1 MNIFITG
8 INNKSGK
15 TVISAGITA
24 VMQSLGYKAGVYK
37 PIQTG
42 AIDKGKYLISPDL
55 SFVKMLDPYITT
67 HSTYMMVSNATPVVA
82 AEIEK
87 LDINIEEIVKDYN
100 ILKQKTDTLIVE
112 STGGLMTPLNKNIFS
127 LHIPII
133 LKLPILFI
141 VNPTEN
147 TISNYLNEINT
158 ATNANANIIGV
169 IINKFP
175 VYSENPDIKAFPSLI
190 EKYTDIKVLGL
201 IRNFKEKSV
210 QSSIL
215 FNEILNGID
224 LEDVFQI
231 KIPKLNKN

>member
-55 SFVKMLDPYITT
+55 SFVKMLDPYIKT
-67 HSTYMMVSNATPVVA
+67 HSTYMMVSKATPIIA
-82 AEIEK
+82 AEIENLKIK
-87 LDINIEEIVKDYN
+87 LDEIEKDYN
-100 ILKQKTDTLIVE
+100 ILQKSTDTLIVE
-112 STGGLMTPLNKNIFS
+112 STGGLMTPLNKGIFS
-127 LHIPII
+127 IHIPIM

-141 VNPTEN
+141 VNPAEN
-147 TISNYLNEINT
+147 TINNYLNEINT
-158 ATNANANIIGV
+158 AKSANAKILGV

-175 VYSENPDIKAFPSLI
+175 VYSENPDIKAFPALI
-190 EKYTDIKVLGL
+190 EEYTDVKVIGL
-201 IRNFKEKSV
+201 VRNFKEKSV
-210 QSSIL
+210 QSNIL

-224 LEDVFQI
+224 LEDIFQI

>member
-55 SFVKMLDPYITT
+55 SFVKMLDPYIKT
-67 HSTYMMVSNATPVVA
+67 HSTYMMVSKATPIIA
-82 AEIEK
+82 AEIENLKIK
-87 LDINIEEIVKDYN
+87 LDEIEKDYN
-100 ILKQKTDTLIVE
+100 ILQKSTDTLIVE
-112 STGGLMTPLNKNIFS
+112 STGGLMTPLNKGIFS
-127 LHIPII
+127 IHIPIM

-141 VNPTEN
+141 VNPAEN
-147 TISNYLNEINT
+147 TINNYLNEINT
-158 ATNANANIIGV
+158 AKSANAKILGV

-175 VYSENPDIKAFPSLI
+175 VYSENPDIKVFPALI
-190 EKYTDIKVLGL
+190 EEYTDVKVIGL
-201 IRNFKEKSV
+201 VRNFKEKSV
-210 QSSIL
+210 QSNIL

>member
-55 SFVKMLDPYITT
+55 SFVKMLDPYIKT
-67 HSTYMMVSNATPVVA
+67 HSTYMMVSKATPIIA
-82 AEIEK
+82 AEIENLKIK
-87 LDINIEEIVKDYN
+87 LDEIEKDYN
-100 ILKQKTDTLIVE
+100 ILQKSTDTLIVE
-112 STGGLMTPLNKNIFS
+112 STGGLMTPLNKGIFS
-127 LHIPII
+127 IHIPIM

-141 VNPTEN
+141 VNPAEN
-147 TISNYLNEINT
+147 TINNYLNEINT
-158 ATNANANIIGV
+158 AKSANAKILGV

-175 VYSENPDIKAFPSLI
+175 VYSENPDIKAFPALI
-190 EKYTDIKVLGL
+190 EEYTDVKVIGL
-201 IRNFKEKSV
+201 VRKKKKKSV
-210 QSSIL
+210 QSNIL